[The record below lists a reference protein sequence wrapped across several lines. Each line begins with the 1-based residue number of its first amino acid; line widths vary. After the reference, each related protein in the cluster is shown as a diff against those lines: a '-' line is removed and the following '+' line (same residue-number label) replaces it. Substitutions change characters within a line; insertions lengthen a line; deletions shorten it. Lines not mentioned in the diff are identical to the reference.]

1 MTTKEQQT
9 VDQLCKI
16 ITDQRAGFQEF
27 KQAMELKLAS
37 LEKQVEQKHMPLSL
51 ETEVVNAAQNA
62 ITTALATAMTGYGS
76 PLTKYATNVVAKYQN
91 SLEAIFDDA
100 VREGIKTDEFKARV
114 RDVMI
119 TKIAKTMISGVD
131 GSIDKTINLMKQD
144 QVFRSRLT
152 LSINTLVE
160 EFLAQPK

>member
-9 VDQLCKI
+9 VDQLYKI
-16 ITDQRAGFQEF
+16 ITEQRAGFQEF
-27 KQAMELKLAS
+27 KQAMELKVAS
-37 LEKQVEQKHMPLSL
+37 LEKQVEQKHIPLSL

-62 ITTALATAMTGYGS
+62 ITTALSAAMTGYGS

-114 RDVMI
+114 REVMI

-152 LSINTLVE
+152 LSVNALVE

>member
-9 VDQLCKI
+9 VDQLYRV
-16 ITDQRAGFQEF
+16 ITDQRESFKEF
-27 KQAMELKLAS
+27 RQAMELKAAS

-62 ITTALATAMTGYGS
+62 ITTALASAMTGYAS
-76 PLTKYATNVVAKYQN
+76 PLVKYATNVVSKYQG
-91 SLEAIFDDA
+91 SLEAIFDEA
-100 VREGIKTDEFKARV
+100 VREGISTDEFKVRV
-114 RDVMI
+114 REVMI
-119 TKIAKTMISGVD
+119 SKIAKTMISGVD

-152 LSINTLVE
+152 LSVNNLVE

>member
-152 LSINTLVE
+152 LSVNTLVE

>member
-1 MTTKEQQT
+1 MTNKEQQT

-16 ITDQRAGFQEF
+16 ITDQRASFQEF
-27 KQAMELKLAS
+27 KQAMELKVAS
-37 LEKQVEQKHMPLSL
+37 LEKQVEQKHIPLSL
-51 ETEVVNAAQNA
+51 ESEVVNAAQNA
-62 ITTALATAMTGYGS
+62 ITTALAAAMTGYGS
-76 PLTKYATNVVAKYQN
+76 PLAKYATNVVAKYQN

-100 VREGIKTDEFKARV
+100 VRDGIKTDEFKQRV
-114 RDVMI
+114 REVMI

-152 LSINTLVE
+152 LSVNTLVE

>member
-16 ITDQRAGFQEF
+16 IADQREGFKEF
-27 KQAMELKLAS
+27 KEAMELKISS

-51 ETEVVNAAQNA
+51 ETEVVKVAQNA
-62 ITTALATAMTGYGS
+62 ITTALTSAMTGYGS
-76 PLTKYATNVVAKYQN
+76 PLVKYATNVVAKYQS
-91 SLEAIFDDA
+91 SLEAIFDNA
-100 VREGIKTDEFKARV
+100 VREGINTDEFKSRV
-114 RDVMI
+114 REVLI
-119 TKIAKTMISGVD
+119 SKIAKTMISGVD

-152 LSINTLVE
+152 LSVNTLVE
-160 EFLAQPK
+160 EFLGQSK